1 MPGRGF
7 TSFRRHRAQMV
18 APILCVLFGAPA
30 QAADASAWAND
41 MHSSMRLIA
50 ATAAREGGR
59 TVFRAGIEVRLDKGW
74 KTYWRYP
81 GDSGVPPRF
90 AFSQSENVQAVTV
103 QWPFPQR
110 FADDGGQSIGYKD
123 RVIFP
128 VRIEPKVSGKPVTLR
143 LDLDYAVCE
152 KLCVP
157 AEGKAE
163 LIMAG
168 EPNAHE
174 ALVAKAEARVPQKR
188 KLGEP
193 AALSIR
199 AVTRATPTRIAV
211 DVAAPP
217 DANADL
223 FVEGPTPDWA
233 LPVPA
238 PVAGAPP
245 GLKRFTFALDG
256 LPPGASAKGAMLTLT
271 AVTDDAAIE
280 VAYRLD

>member
-1 MPGRGF
+1 M
-7 TSFRRHRAQMV
+7 FRRARTSLLRHLAHMV
-18 APILCVLFGAPA
+18 APTLFVFGTPA
-30 QAADASAWAND
+30 QAADASPWAND
-41 MHSSMRLIA
+41 MHSSVRLIA
-50 ATAAREGGR
+50 ASATRDGGR
-59 TVFRAGIEVRLDKGW
+59 AVFRAGIEVRLDKGW

-90 AFSQSENVQAVTV
+90 AFSRSENLQAVAV
-103 QWPFPQR
+103 QWPLPHR
-110 FADDGGQSIGYKD
+110 FSDDGGQSIGYKD

-128 VRIEPKVSGKPVTLR
+128 LRIEPKDSAKPVTLR

-157 AEGKAE
+157 AEAKAE
-163 LIMAG
+163 LVMAG
-168 EPNAHE
+168 EPTAHE

-193 AALSIR
+193 APFSIR
-199 AVTRATPTRIAV
+199 AVSRATPTRVAV

-233 LPVPA
+233 LPLPQPA
-238 PVAGAPP
+238 AAGPA
-245 GLKRFTFALDG
+245 GLKRFTFELDG
-256 LPPGASAKGAMLTLT
+256 LPPGASAKCAVLTLT
-271 AVTDDAAIE
+271 AVTDDAGIE
-280 VAYRLD
+280 VMHRLD